1 MKKLRKVLGIE
12 GLEARAMMAA
22 DLGMAPAA
30 DAMDINADGVVSPVD
45 ALQVINSLRHDSLS
59 MRNLAVMDVNGD
71 GAVSSLDALTIVNR
85 LNDGNLREGGLRQR
99 IGDKISEIR
108 DTRAAELGDEATDI
122 REQIQA
128 IREDATRPDRSVG
141 RQLVKEVRAVRA
153 DGEVTQDER
162 STVASHVD
170 ALFESANVSNAD
182 REELRE
188 SIRSLAESRDVDRDD
203 VASRFQNMRSQ
214 FQDQAGSRISRV
226 QALRARFGT

>member
-1 MKKLRKVLGIE
+1 MKNLRRVLGIE

-22 DLGMAPAA
+22 DLGVAPAA
-30 DAMDINADGVVSPVD
+30 DVMDINADGVVSPVD
-45 ALQVINSLRHDSLS
+45 ALQVINNLRHDSLS
-59 MRNLAVMDVNGD
+59 TRNLAVMDVNGD
-71 GAVSSLDALTIVNR
+71 GAVSSLDALAVVNR
-85 LNDGNLREGGLRQR
+85 LNGGNLREGGLRQR

-122 REQIQA
+122 REQVQA
-128 IREDATRPDRSVG
+128 IREDATRPDRSVV
-141 RQLVKEVRAVRA
+141 RQLVMEVRAVRA

-162 STVASHVD
+162 STVASRVD
-170 ALFESANVSNAD
+170 AVFESANVSNAD

-214 FQDQAGSRISRV
+214 FQDQAGPRISRL

>member
-22 DLGMAPAA
+22 DLGVAPVA
-30 DAMDINADGVVSPVD
+30 DVMDINADGVVSPVD
-45 ALQVINSLRHDSLS
+45 ALQVINNLRHDSPSL
-59 MRNLAVMDVNGD
+59 RNLAVMDVNGD
-71 GAVSSLDALTIVNR
+71 GAVSGLDALAIVNR

-108 DTRAAELGDEATDI
+108 DARAAELGDEATDI
-122 REQIQA
+122 RDQIQT
-128 IREDATRPDRSVG
+128 IREDATRPDRSVV
-141 RQLVKEVRAVRA
+141 RQLVKEVRSVRA

-162 STVASHVD
+162 SAVASSVD
-170 ALFESANVSNAD
+170 AVFESANVSNAD
-182 REELRE
+182 REGLRE

-214 FQDQAGSRISRV
+214 FQDQAGARMSRL